1 MARKK
6 SLNLP
11 YEYMTNE
18 KWDSLG
24 ETMTLQEA
32 CDLGWNSIRVRTRGN
47 TKCCYRCDDG
57 DYVLDGLTKETVIKL
72 DDEYDDDGDG
82 YPIVFATKIRK

>member
-1 MARKK
+1 MAKKK

-11 YEYMTNE
+11 YEYMTDE

-24 ETMTLQEA
+24 GTMTLQEA
-32 CDLGWNSIRVRTRGN
+32 CDMGWNSIRVRTRGS

-57 DYVLDGLTKETVIKL
+57 DYVLDSLTKDTVITL
-72 DDEYDDDGDG
+72 DNEYDDDSDG
-82 YPIVFATKIRK
+82 YPIVFATKVKK